1 VRHREDGS
9 LYRADNGLEVTEGRV
24 EKMSKSK
31 KNVVDP
37 DDIIEQ
43 YGADTARWFVLSD
56 SPPERDLLWTE
67 AGIEGAWR
75 FTQRVYRLIMEPP
88 APVAP
93 VGAVIPDTLS
103 DTATAL
109 RKATH
114 KTIKGI
120 TEDIEQLHFNKAVAR
135 MYEFANSVT
144 AKLQGDG
151 APEVLREALETMILL
166 ISPMM
171 PHLAEEMW
179 AELGHKTLVSEAPW
193 PKAIEA
199 LTVDST
205 VKMAVQVNGKVRD
218 TIEVAKDMAKE
229 DVEALALGLE
239 AVKKF
244 TDDKTV
250 RKVIVVPGR
259 IVNIVAN

>member
-1 VRHREDGS
+1 
-9 LYRADNGLEVTEGRV
+9 
-24 EKMSKSK
+24 
-31 KNVVDP
+31 
-37 DDIIEQ
+37 
-43 YGADTARWFVLSD
+43 
-56 SPPERDLLWTE
+56 
-67 AGIEGAWR
+67 
-75 FTQRVYRLIMEPP
+75 
-88 APVAP
+88 
-93 VGAVIPDTLS
+93 
-103 DTATAL
+103 
-109 RKATH
+109 
-114 KTIKGI
+114 
-120 TEDIEQLHFNKAVAR
+120 
-135 MYEFANSVT
+135 
-144 AKLQGDG
+144 
-151 APEVLREALETMILL
+151 
-166 ISPMM
+166 
-171 PHLAEEMW
+171 MW